1 MSVEQRPSDSAKGP
15 IFAALFTRHRAGL
28 ALGAVFALALC
39 LAAPAAAQERV
50 EVSSP
55 EELLAFF
62 EKLNYTPQAWEQG
75 IRDVP
80 RVYLMAVGKNWR
92 VSSQNIEVIHKKR
105 IFFRALGPL
114 VLRANEKIL
123 EDRERLRMLIE
134 TNEIDSDAA
143 AWLRELA
150 QRYKVDGD
158 LDDVA
163 LAKLLERVDAVP
175 VSLVLA
181 QGAEESG
188 WGTSR
193 FAAEGN
199 ALFGQWTWGGKG
211 IKPKEQREGLG
222 DYRIAAFDTPLE
234 SVEAYLLNINSNDAY
249 KDLRERRAAMRVKQ
263 EDLSGWELA
272 ESLTSYSERG
282 HEYVESLHAIMR
294 VNKLQ
299 PADEAVLVGTQE
311 WLVYP
316 VMK

>member
-1 MSVEQRPSDSAKGP
+1 MSVEQGPSGIVP
-15 IFAALFTRHRAGL
+15 GRGL
-28 ALGAVFALALC
+28 AAVVTGPGARILRGAAVALALC
-39 LAAPAAAQERV
+39 LGAAAVAQERV
-50 EVSSP
+50 EVRSP

-62 EKLNYTPQAWEQG
+62 EKLNYTPEAWEQG

-80 RVYLMAVGKNWR
+80 RVYMMAISKNWK
-92 VSSQNIEVIHKKR
+92 VSSQNITVLNKKR

-123 EDRERLRMLIE
+123 EDRARLLSIFDKNGPGGE
-134 TNEIDSDAA
+134 DA
-143 AWLRELA
+143 AWLQDLA
-150 QRYKVDGD
+150 QRYKVGGE

-163 LAKLLERVDAVP
+163 LTELLKRVDAVP

-211 IKPKEQREGLG
+211 IKPKEQRKGLG

-272 ESLTSYSERG
+272 ETLTSYSERG
-282 HEYVESLHAIMR
+282 QEYVESLHAIMR

-299 PADEAVLVGTQE
+299 PADEAVLVGKQE

-316 VMK
+316 TSN